1 MQMLKTL
8 FNRARP
14 TLLVLGAICITVG
27 CAGLPSGGRLVDES
41 YKLGLKSEAANDCK
55 AAIPFFDEAINNFE
69 SFGTWLRQMQFLS
82 QYKVDD
88 GVSLA
93 RDSDFMQH
101 RALRHRANCK
111 KVLGDI
117 AGQQADLAFAE
128 KQKPKDMAMLNE
140 IIEGQPVRKSVSAGA
155 NQPTEDVRHCLTA
168 SYENTCKQ
176 TVELRAVGSGQCSGS
191 VRRIIEP
198 GRMATVGLGC
208 ILSDVTVRIVQ

>member
-1 MQMLKTL
+1 MQILKTI
-8 FNRARP
+8 FNRVRPP
-14 TLLVLGAICITVG
+14 TLFLGVVCVTVG
-27 CAGLPSGGRLVDES
+27 CASLPSGGRLVDES
-41 YKLGLKSEAANDCK
+41 YKLGLKSEVANDCK
-55 AAIPFFDEAINNFE
+55 TAIPYFDEAINNFE

-93 RDSDFMQH
+93 KDSDFMQH
-101 RALRHRANCK
+101 RAYRHRANCK

-117 AGQQADLAFAE
+117 AGQQADLTFAE

-140 IIEGQPVRKSVSAGA
+140 VIEGQPVRKSASAGS

-168 SYENTCKQ
+168 SYENTCKR
-176 TVELRAVGSGQCSGS
+176 TVELRATGSGQCSGP
-191 VRRIIEP
+191 VRRVIEP

-208 ILSDVTVRIVQ
+208 MLSDVTVQIVQ